1 MDSRFFKL
9 NIGVSDVL
17 FDLCGHLH
25 LPRLYLFVTR
35 PARRRRRIKD
45 LSEAMSYQ
53 NDFYPTPS
61 RSSRSMWGLVLSS
74 VFDGRGAHIL
84 CRARRYF
91 FDWAADLV
99 VTSITP
105 AAPCTP

>member
-1 MDSRFFKL
+1 MCCL
-9 NIGVSDVL
+9 IPAVICTC
-17 FDLCGHLH
+17 CGYTFLSHA
-25 LPRLYLFVTR
+25 LP
-35 PARRRRRIKD
+35 RRRRRIKD
-45 LSEAMSYQ
+45 LSEAMFYQ